1 MRQLIEAVTLEGQNV
16 RVSARD
22 PLPVDPKALAVAAAI
37 RVFERYPALDRL
49 TLSVGNEQVTVS
61 REEVDRLLGPD
72 GFDRLKDRNT
82 AREVLERAI
91 RDYADEEAR

>member
-22 PLPVDPKALAVAAAI
+22 LLPVDPKALAVAAAI
-37 RVFERYPALDRL
+37 RVFDRYPALARL
-49 TLSVGNEQVTVS
+49 TLSVGNEQLTVS
-61 REEVDRLLGPD
+61 REEVERLLGPD
-72 GFDRLKDRNT
+72 GFSRLRDREA

-91 RDYADEEAR
+91 RQYAGEGAV

>member
-22 PLPVDPKALAVAAAI
+22 PLHVDPKALAIAAAI
-37 RVFERYPALDRL
+37 RVFERYPALVRL
-49 TLSVGNEQVTVS
+49 TLSVGNDQLTVS

-72 GFDRLKDRNT
+72 GFGRLKDRET
-82 AREVLERAI
+82 AREVMERAI
-91 RDYADEEAR
+91 REFAGEGAV

>member
-22 PLPVDPKALAVAAAI
+22 PLPVDPKTLAIAAAI
-37 RVFERYPALDRL
+37 RVFERYPALVRL
-49 TLSVGNEQVTVS
+49 TLSVGNDQLTVS

-72 GFDRLKDRNT
+72 GFGRLKDRET
-82 AREVLERAI
+82 AREVMERAI
-91 RDYADEEAR
+91 REFAGEGAV